1 MAVHGEGAERL
12 ERQLTILM
20 AARLA
25 LAIASLGI
33 ALALEAAG
41 GNITITEWHGFYGAV
56 ALAFVATLVYRPFLG
71 RIRRPRAF
79 AAVNIATDIGIVST
93 LVLFSGGK
101 DSVFVFLYMAVSI
114 YAAMFF
120 RRGAAIGWGAVAGL
134 AYGAVLV
141 AGQRGLQIAGAPA
154 SPTPM
159 LFTVWAV
166 HSGALVLVAALTSFL
181 ARELERTG
189 RALDERTSDL
199 VRLLTLHQRTVE
211 SLRSGLLTTD
221 DRGRV
226 TSFNPEAERITGETL
241 ARALHRDV
249 EEILPGVR
257 DVIHEFG
264 GLGTRGRARM
274 PYENLRGEELFLGIG
289 TYILRD
295 AAGAPAGHVVIFQDV
310 SDVVEME
317 RELSRSE
324 RLAAVGELSASIAHE
339 IRNPLAAISGSIEV
353 MRAKQEER
361 TAESARL
368 MDIVVREVDRLNRLI
383 GDFLHFARPGPLA
396 IGPVR
401 VGEVVEE
408 VMEMFEATRAAEVDV
423 AYAVDDGLAVCAD
436 ASALRQ
442 VLWNLVLNAS
452 QAMPDGG
459 MLCVDAHPVQ
469 HGPSQDAHH
478 GGRREAEEKA
488 MWVEIAVMDQGVGIS
503 AEAAERVFDP
513 FYTTRAG
520 GTGLG
525 LATVHRIVDDHGGL
539 VRLERGCGDWSTVV
553 RVLLPR
559 AEAA

>member
-1 MAVHGEGAERL
+1 MAGHGESAERL

-56 ALAFVATLVYRPFLG
+56 VVAFVATLVYRPFLG
-71 RIRRPRAF
+71 RIRRPRVF

-101 DSVFVFLYMAVSI
+101 DSVFVFLYMAVAI

-120 RRGAAIGWGAVAGL
+120 RRGAAIGWGAAAGL

-141 AGQRGLQIAGAPA
+141 AGQRELQVA
-154 SPTPM
+154 SPAPV

-181 ARELERTG
+181 ARELERAG

-221 DRGRV
+221 ERGRV
-226 TSFNPEAERITGETL
+226 TSFNPEAERITGEML
-241 ARALHRDV
+241 PRALRRDV

-257 DVIHEFG
+257 DVIHEVG
-264 GLGTRGRARM
+264 GLGPRGRARM
-274 PYENLRGEELFLGIG
+274 PYKNLRGEELFLGVG

-353 MRAKQEER
+353 MRAKQEGR

-368 MDIVVREVDRLNRLI
+368 MDIVVREVDRLNQLI

-401 VGEVVEE
+401 LGEIVEE
-408 VMEMFEATRAAEVDV
+408 VIEMFEAARPAEVDV
-423 AYAVDDGLAVCAD
+423 AYAVDDDLAVSAD

-469 HGPSQDAHH
+469 DDPSQDANH

-488 MWVEIAVMDQGVGIS
+488 MWVEVAVMDQGVGIS

-513 FYTTRAG
+513 FYTTRPG

-553 RVLLPR
+553 RVILPR

>member
-1 MAVHGEGAERL
+1 MAGHGESAERL

-56 ALAFVATLVYRPFLG
+56 VVAFVATLVYRPFLG
-71 RIRRPRAF
+71 RIRRPRVF

-101 DSVFVFLYMAVSI
+101 DSVFVFLYMAVAI

-120 RRGAAIGWGAVAGL
+120 RRGAAIGWGAAAGL

-141 AGQRGLQIAGAPA
+141 AGQRELQVA
-154 SPTPM
+154 SPAPV

-181 ARELERTG
+181 ARELERAG

-221 DRGRV
+221 ERGRV
-226 TSFNPEAERITGETL
+226 TSFNPEAERITGEML
-241 ARALHRDV
+241 PRALRRDV

-257 DVIHEFG
+257 DVIHEVG
-264 GLGTRGRARM
+264 GLGPRGRARM
-274 PYENLRGEELFLGIG
+274 PYKNLRGEELFLGVG

-295 AAGAPAGHVVIFQDV
+295 SAGAPAGHVVIFQDV

-353 MRAKQEER
+353 MRAKQEGR

-368 MDIVVREVDRLNRLI
+368 MDIVVREVDRLNQLI

-401 VGEVVEE
+401 LGEIVEE
-408 VMEMFEATRAAEVDV
+408 VIEMFEAARPAEVDV
-423 AYAVDDGLAVCAD
+423 AYAVDDDLAVSAD

-469 HGPSQDAHH
+469 DDPSQDANH

-488 MWVEIAVMDQGVGIS
+488 MWVEVAVMDQGVGIS

-513 FYTTRAG
+513 FYTTRPG

-553 RVLLPR
+553 RVILPR

>member
-1 MAVHGEGAERL
+1 MAMNGESADRL

-25 LAIASLGI
+25 LAVASLGI
-33 ALALEAAG
+33 ALALEAVG
-41 GNITITEWHGFYGAV
+41 GNITISEWQGFYIAV
-56 ALAFVATLVYRPFLG
+56 AVAFVATLVYRPFLG
-71 RIRRPRAF
+71 RIRRPRVF

-101 DSVFVFLYMAVSI
+101 DSVFVFLYMVVAI

-141 AGQRGLQIAGAPA
+141 AGQRGLPVSGEAA
-154 SPTPM
+154 SPTPV
-159 LFTVWAV
+159 LLTVWAV

-181 ARELERTG
+181 AAELEQTG
-189 RALDERTSDL
+189 RALDERTGDL

-221 DRGRV
+221 ERGRV

-249 EEILPGVR
+249 EEILPEIRGVI
-257 DVIHEFG
+257 DDAG
-264 GLGTRGRARM
+264 GLGDRGRARM
-274 PYENLRGEELFLGIG
+274 PYRNMRGEQLFLGVG

-295 AAGAPAGHVVIFQDV
+295 AEGKPSGHVVIFQDV

-324 RLAAVGELSASIAHE
+324 RLAAVGELSASMAHE

-353 MRAKQEER
+353 MRAKQGDSSE
-361 TAESARL
+361 ESARL
-368 MDIVVREVDRLNRLI
+368 MDIVVREVDRLNDLI

-396 IGPVR
+396 IGSVR
-401 VGEVVEE
+401 LDEVIAE
-408 VMEMFEATRAAEVDV
+408 VTEMFEAVRPPGVELAV
-423 AYAVDDGLAVCAD
+423 ASEDGLAASAD

-459 MLCVDAHPVQ
+459 MLRIDAHLVQ
-469 HGPSQDAHH
+469 GDPSQDTDH
-478 GGRREAEEKA
+478 GGRREAEDKA
-488 MWVEIAVMDQGVGIS
+488 MWVEVAVMDQGVGIP

-513 FYTTRAG
+513 FYTTRPG

-525 LATVHRIVDDHGGL
+525 LATVHRIVEDHGGL
-539 VRLERGCGDWSTVV
+539 VRLDLDFGDWSTVV
-553 RVLLPR
+553 RVRLPR

>member
-1 MAVHGEGAERL
+1 MAGHGESAERL

-56 ALAFVATLVYRPFLG
+56 VVAFVATLVYRPFLG
-71 RIRRPRAF
+71 RIRRPRVF

-101 DSVFVFLYMAVSI
+101 DSVFVFLYMAVAI

-120 RRGAAIGWGAVAGL
+120 RRGAAIGWGAAAGL

-141 AGQRGLQIAGAPA
+141 AGQRGLQVA
-154 SPTPM
+154 SPAPV

-181 ARELERTG
+181 ARELERAG

-221 DRGRV
+221 ERGRV
-226 TSFNPEAERITGETL
+226 TSFNPEAERITGEML
-241 ARALHRDV
+241 PRALRRDV

-257 DVIHEFG
+257 DVIHEVG
-264 GLGTRGRARM
+264 GLGPRGRARM
-274 PYENLRGEELFLGIG
+274 PYKNLRGEELFLGVG

-353 MRAKQEER
+353 MRAKQEGR

-368 MDIVVREVDRLNRLI
+368 MDIVVREVDRLNQLI

-401 VGEVVEE
+401 LGEIVEE
-408 VMEMFEATRAAEVDV
+408 VIEMFEAARPAEVDV
-423 AYAVDDGLAVCAD
+423 AYAVDDDLAVSAD

-469 HGPSQDAHH
+469 DDPSQDANH

-488 MWVEIAVMDQGVGIS
+488 MWVEVAVMDQGVGIS

-513 FYTTRAG
+513 FYTTRPG

-553 RVLLPR
+553 RVILPR
-559 AEAA
+559 AGAA